1 MFNPP
6 NDRIA
11 GRKVNFMATCL
22 CDSIFS
28 DAAKNAVQI
37 LKHFGAEVSL
47 PHDQT
52 CCGQPAFNSGDFAS
66 ARKVLLSTMR
76 AFGGN
81 SDPIVVPS
89 ASCAAMLYHSSK
101 IAFRESA
108 PDVREK
114 VDAFARRVWEFCDFL
129 VNVLGVEKIPGKYE
143 AKVALH
149 NSCHGVRMMG
159 LSSPSE
165 LHVPYHSKLR
175 DLLAMVDDIEV
186 AEPERRDECC
196 GFGGMFSVEE
206 NAVSVAMGRAKVAR
220 HTATGAEY
228 ITGADSSC
236 LMHMQGIIDREK
248 LPIKTIHIVQIL
260 NSHA

>member
-1 MFNPP
+1 M
-6 NDRIA
+6 
-11 GRKVNFMATCL
+11 G
-22 CDSIFS
+22 
-28 DAAKNAVQI
+28 
-37 LKHFGAEVSL
+37 
-47 PHDQT
+47 
-52 CCGQPAFNSGDFAS
+52 
-66 ARKVLLSTMR
+66 
-76 AFGGN
+76 
-81 SDPIVVPS
+81 PS
-89 ASCAAMLYHSSK
+89 ASCVV
-101 IAFRESA
+101 F
-108 PDVREK
+108 VREGYPRLLDNYREHACLDSRIWEICEFLHDVVK
-114 VDAFARRVWEFCDFL
+114 PARLDARFPHRVS
-129 VNVLGVEKIPGKYE
+129 
-143 AKVALH
+143 LH

-175 DLLAMVDDIEV
+175 DLLAMVEGIEV

-220 HTATGAEY
+220 HTAPGAEY

-236 LMHMQGIIDREK
+236 LMHMRGIIDREK